1 MLKVCLPKGGQ
12 RNELEKNIE
21 VAALSNNEELPK
33 E

>member
-1 MLKVCLPKGGQ
+1 LPKGGQ
-12 RNELEKNIE
+12 RNELEKNLE